1 MSVLNDPKLEALLD
15 TLHAASKAQ
24 EPQTATYWQTREG
37 DWHGMEAR
45 DHAHY
50 ADKFVALE
58 RDKAEFCYA
67 LCRAIGARR
76 VVELGTSFGVSTLYL
91 AAAVRDNIA
100 SSSEAVGVKKAS
112 SSEAVGV
119 KKASSSEAV
128 GVKKT
133 SSSEAVGVKKASSS
147 EAVGVKK
154 TSSSEPSKGEPV
166 GGMVIGTEY
175 EPRKALAARANFAA
189 AGLSKFIDLREGD
202 LAVTLKAIEG
212 PIDFVLFDIWTDAVG
227 PALAHVLPHLRKGAV
242 ICADNTA
249 GERSRAG
256 YKALFDAIA
265 DPANRLVTM
274 TLPFEGGFEMTVRI

>member
-37 DWHGMEAR
+37 DWHGMDAR

-76 VVELGTSFGVSTLYL
+76 IVECGTSFGVSTLYL
-91 AAAVRDNIA
+91 AAAVRDN
-100 SSSEAVGVKKAS
+100 
-112 SSEAVGV
+112 
-119 KKASSSEAV
+119 
-128 GVKKT
+128 
-133 SSSEAVGVKKASSS
+133 
-147 EAVGVKK
+147 
-154 TSSSEPSKGEPV
+154 
-166 GGMVIGTEY
+166 GGGLIIGTEY
-175 EPRKALAARANFAA
+175 EPKKVLAARANFAA

-202 LAVTLKAIEG
+202 LAVTLKGIEG

-227 PALAHVLPHLRKGAV
+227 PALAHILPHLRKGSV

-274 TLPFEGGFEMTVRI
+274 TLPFEGGLEMVVRI